1 MKTDLA
7 HVARIKSILILSGWF
22 YRVVEKCVQIIPR
35 SLVSRTLWLTLLS
48 VILAQLIAT
57 AIWYTQSKD
66 REIEGLKSTATSM
79 ANNFASTANFFQS
92 LPLQYRHMV
101 LNQLR
106 NIGGTRFFVSFN
118 EEEINIDP
126 AKNSEMKRVTVDVV
140 KDVLAQKLEKISDIN
155 DIKVE
160 FSRPENLHVL
170 TNDTLLDDLPKSW
183 AHYTLILEP
192 LNPPILVVQIKL
204 AVKEWLYI
212 AALLPAPYALLED
225 EVITNQ
231 QMFFI
236 FFITALLMTFTYIMV
251 RKQVKPL
258 KNLAKAATAL
268 SADIDQPP
276 LVEEGASELV
286 MATRAFNRM
295 QESLKK
301 HIDDR
306 ERLFSAISHD
316 LKTPIT
322 RLRIRSELIEDDQR
336 GLKFNRDLDELELM
350 VKGAL
355 QTVKD
360 TDIHENLVQV
370 DVLDI
375 LQSIAEQYNT
385 QHECVVI
392 TAQEIAPFICKP
404 LALKRGL
411 SNLIGNGV
419 KYGEKVS
426 VIINDAPKKLRI
438 TIIDQGSGIPEERME
453 DVFKPYYRLAKDN
466 EGHGLGLGI
475 SRSIINSLGGQLA
488 MYNRDEGGLQIQV
501 DLIRAVQE

>member
-1 MKTDLA
+1 MKIDSPNNEQNTN
-7 HVARIKSILILSGWF
+7 KF
-22 YRVVEKCVQIIPR
+22 YSAYNRALECCTAFVPR

-57 AIWYTQSKD
+57 TIWYTQSKD
-66 REIEGLKSTATSM
+66 REIEGLTSTATSM

-118 EEEINIDP
+118 EEEIVIDSP
-126 AKNSEMKRVTVDVV
+126 RSGEMKNITIDVV
-140 KDVLAQKLEKISDIN
+140 KEVLAQKLEKLSDVN

-170 TNDTLLDDLPKSW
+170 TNDTLLSDLPKSW

-204 AVKEWLYI
+204 AENEWLYI

-225 EVITNQ
+225 EVISNQ

-236 FFITALLMTFTYIMV
+236 FFITALLMTFTYTMV
-251 RKQVKPL
+251 RRQVKPL
-258 KNLAKAATAL
+258 KNLAKAANAL
-268 SADIDQPP
+268 STDINQPP
-276 LVEEGASELV
+276 LIEEGASELV
-286 MATRAFNRM
+286 TATRAFNRM

-370 DVLDI
+370 DVIDM
-375 LQSIAEQYNT
+375 LQSIAEQFNAHQQRVT
-385 QHECVVI
+385 LI
-392 TAQEIAPFICKP
+392 SPEIEPLVCKP
-404 LALKRGL
+404 LALKRCL
-411 SNLIGNGV
+411 SNLVGNGV
-419 KYGEKVS
+419 KYGDKVT
-426 VIINDAPKKLRI
+426 VTVTEHQKLLRI
-438 TIIDQGSGIPEERME
+438 TIIDQGPGIPESRME
-453 DVFKPYYRLAKDN
+453 DVFKPYFRLAKDS

-475 SRSIINSLGGQLA
+475 SRSIINSLGGQLV
-488 MYNRDEGGLQIQV
+488 MCNREEGGLQVQV
-501 DLIRAVQE
+501 DLQRAVLK